1 MTKRVGLIGHPL
13 GHSISPVFQQAAFDY
28 LGIDAR
34 YELWSTEL
42 GDVKKVLD
50 DLRAADALGCNVTVP
65 YKETVMP
72 MLNECDMLCRR
83 IGACNTIVNSG
94 GKLIGYNTD
103 ADGFIKA
110 LRKYGD
116 YPLFAKKVV
125 ILGSGGVA
133 RAAGFA
139 LINAGVGLLTIAYDI
154 KDQAE
159 KLAEALRKFGGQIDI
174 AESQDV
180 AGAVAGCDLL
190 VNCTPFGMKGT
201 QLEGKSI
208 VEAEDIPRDILVYDV
223 VYNPLKT
230 QLLLNAEKAG
240 ADTLEGLAMLVYQGA
255 AAFELWTGKDAPVDV
270 MFEAALGAL

>member
-28 LGIDAR
+28 LYIDAC
-34 YELWSTEL
+34 YELWSTEPS
-42 GDVKKVLD
+42 GVKKVLD
-50 DLRAADALGCNVTVP
+50 GLRAADALGCNVTVP

-72 MLNECDMLCRR
+72 MLDECDMLCRR
-83 IGACNTIVNSG
+83 IGACNTAVNNG
-94 GKLIGYNTD
+94 GKLMGYNTD

-116 YPLFAKKVV
+116 YPLFGKKVV

-139 LINAGVGLLTIAYDI
+139 LINAGVSLLTIAYDI

-159 KLAEALRKFGGQIDI
+159 KLAQSLRNVGGQI
-174 AESQDV
+174 ETVGSQDV
-180 AGAVAGCDLL
+180 AGAVAACDLL

-201 QLEGKSI
+201 SLEGKSL
-208 VEAEDIPRDILVYDV
+208 VEAKDIPSGILVYDV

-240 ADTLEGLAMLVYQGA
+240 ADTLEGPAMLVYQGA

-270 MFEAALGAL
+270 MFEAALAAL

>member
-28 LGIDAR
+28 SQIDAR
-34 YELWSTEL
+34 YELWDTEPS
-42 GDVKKVLD
+42 DIKNVLD
-50 DLRAADALGCNVTVP
+50 GLRAADALGCNITVP
-65 YKETVMP
+65 YKEMVMP
-72 MLNECDMLCRR
+72 MLDECDALCRR
-83 IGACNTIVNSG
+83 IGACNTIVNNG

-103 ADGFIKA
+103 ADGFVKA

-116 YPLFAKKVV
+116 YPLFGKKVV
-125 ILGSGGVA
+125 ILGSGGVT
-133 RAAGFA
+133 RAAAFA
-139 LINAGVGLLTIAYDI
+139 LLNAGVKLLTIAYDI

-159 KLAEALRKFGGQIDI
+159 KLAESLRNVGGQIETV
-174 AESQDV
+174 ESQDV

-190 VNCTPFGMKGT
+190 VNCTPFGMKGSS
-201 QLEGKSI
+201 LEGQSLI
-208 VEAEDIPRDILVYDV
+208 EAKDIPSGILVYDV

-255 AAFELWTGKDAPVDV
+255 AAFELWMGKDAPVDV
-270 MFEAALGAL
+270 MFEAALTAI